1 MKSVRAKEKYARNS
15 YENLKQEPNSRKQ
28 QQQQQQQLVE
38 KRPEKK
44 EIKIKQVGKK

>member
-28 QQQQQQQLVE
+28 QQQQQQLVE

>member
-1 MKSVRAKEKYARNS
+1 MKYVRAKEKYARNS

-28 QQQQQQQLVE
+28 QQQQQLVE

>member
-1 MKSVRAKEKYARNS
+1 MKYVRAKEKYARNS

-28 QQQQQQQLVE
+28 QQQQLVE